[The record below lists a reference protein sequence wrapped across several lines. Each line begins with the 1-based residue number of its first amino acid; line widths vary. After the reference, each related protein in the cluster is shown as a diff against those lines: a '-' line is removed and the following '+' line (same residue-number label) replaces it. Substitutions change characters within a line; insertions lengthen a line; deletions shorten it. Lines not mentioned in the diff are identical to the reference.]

1 MCDPGRPPALAAAW
15 QLQVR
20 GVFACGQ
27 RVCCEPH
34 TMGPFLSWRP
44 HAQSSGRSI
53 CAGGQIC
60 ARCAGLTA
68 HAPPSCMQ
76 AAVFSRKSQICVV
89 ALICVA
95 FRLAAGP
102 GTHTLLRH
110 NRHSLLYRMP
120 SVPQMGS
127 NSLVH
132 PLPRLKFSQTA
143 WRYRRVILKMLN
155 LFSIYQRSFVLTER
169 CTFCLS

>member
-1 MCDPGRPPALAAAW
+1 MQSWTPASSCCCLAAAGTGSFCLW
-15 QLQVR
+15 AACVLRATHNGPIPQLEATCSEQR
-20 GVFACGQ
+20 AQHLCG
-27 RVCCEPH
+27 
-34 TMGPFLSWRP
+34 RP
-44 HAQSSGRSI
+44 DPCQMCWAHCPRSTQLHASSS
-53 CAGGQIC
+53 
-60 ARCAGLTA
+60 L
-68 HAPPSCMQ
+68 
-76 AAVFSRKSQICVV
+76 SRKSQICVV

-155 LFSIYQRSFVLTER
+155 LFPIYQRSFALTER